1 MIVGFLFVC
10 FVKLIIFKQSKNK
23 VNFLHFIGW
32 MRLQKQD
39 RSRLADVIRCSPGV
53 SSRWAEH
60 MVTVE
65 AAGFPEALVCLPGNY
80 LRALGRRGG
89 LWESHLRSARRL
101 KDLKRLRAADE
112 APSSPPASFPRLLS
126 SSVLYPWSLGVS
138 ITSCDLDVPPTDKE
152 NPSWAPEHMT
162 LFDLLLELDPDWQRR
177 QISGNE
183 NVFPVWPFY
192 QNRCFFTRWTWSV
205 FKWIQTFWFGGTR
218 HVSSGFLTF
227 SACV

>member
-1 MIVGFLFVC
+1 MNLFHW
-10 FVKLIIFKQSKNK
+10 LNK
-23 VNFLHFIGW
+23 HLNPLKH
-32 MRLQKQD
+32 QKQD
-39 RSRLADVIRCSPGV
+39 RSRLADVTRCSPGV

-89 LWESHLRSARRL
+89 LWESHLRSARCL

-126 SSVLYPWSLGVS
+126 SSVLYHEALGWVLIHVIWTFCLSHSRYCGSL
-138 ITSCDLDVPPTDKE
+138 TDEE
-152 NPSWAPEHMT
+152 NTSWAPKHMT

-177 QISGNE
+177 QISRNE
-183 NVFPVWPFY
+183 KVFPFGLFTQTDACLRDWHDLSGNGSRLSDLEEPGTCPVVFSPSLLVFY
-192 QNRCFFTRWTWSV
+192 C
-205 FKWIQTFWFGGTR
+205 K
-218 HVSSGFLTF
+218 
-227 SACV
+227 